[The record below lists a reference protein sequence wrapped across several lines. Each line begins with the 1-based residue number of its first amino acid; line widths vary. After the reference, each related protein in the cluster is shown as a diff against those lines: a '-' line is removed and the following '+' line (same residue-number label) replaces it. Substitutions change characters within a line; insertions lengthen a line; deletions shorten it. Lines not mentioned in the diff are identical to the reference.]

1 MGGDDEGTV
10 AREDRVQATA
20 RTAVTEDEQR
30 TAAGGQ
36 EHGRTS
42 SELTWTRWEG
52 AEVRRMMEEVR
63 GTSSWAG
70 SSLARI
76 ERPIWLFS

>member
-1 MGGDDEGTV
+1 VGGDDEGTV

-42 SELTWTRWEG
+42 SELTWTAVGRSRGEENDGGGEG
-52 AEVRRMMEEVR
+52 NELM
-63 GTSSWAG
+63 G
-70 SSLARI
+70 
-76 ERPIWLFS
+76 WLELG